1 MEWTVVTALVVIA
14 GLVAAIAKPIVTF
27 TRAFS
32 ETTATLTA
40 SMNELKH
47 SFDRFS
53 AENKESHGRI
63 YDRLDEH
70 DAQLGEHE
78 RRIGLL
84 EHDGGGL
91 Q

>member
-1 MEWTVVTALVVIA
+1 MEWTVVTVLVVIV
-14 GLVAAIAKPIVTF
+14 GLVAAIAKPMVTF
-27 TRAFS
+27 TRTFTS
-32 ETTATLTA
+32 VTATLTA
-40 SMNELKH
+40 SMEELKRA
-47 SFDRFS
+47 FDRFA

-70 DAQLGEHE
+70 DAQLGDHE

-84 EHDGGGL
+84 EHDGGDR

>member
-1 MEWTVVTALVVIA
+1 MEWTVVTALVVIV
-14 GLVAAIAKPIVTF
+14 GRVAAIAKPIVTF

>member
-1 MEWTVVTALVVIA
+1 MGWTVVTALGVDV

-27 TRAFS
+27 TRASS
-32 ETTATLTA
+32 ETPATLTA

-70 DAQLGEHE
+70 DAQLGDHE